1 MDTFQEK
8 LRERMTEQELNELLQ
23 GVRGADAE
31 AAQAARRYVE
41 SLAAPPGSLGKLTD
55 AAIQLA
61 GITGRVNNTVKRRR
75 IIVLCADNGV
85 VEEGVSSTPP
95 IVTLSQALN
104 MTRHLT
110 GMSAMAA
117 HFGCDVDVVD
127 VGIATPYEIPRNTG
141 AESAAEG
148 HADSDNISISA
159 ETKSGQRAESV
170 GRAGSGIVL
179 RRIRRGTGNIA
190 KEPAMTREE
199 AIAAIG
205 VGIERARKAHQDGI
219 QVIGVGEMGIGNTTT
234 SSAVLAALTGL
245 AVETVTGRGGGL
257 TDAAFAKKKRVIAD
271 ALKLHGLDTQRS
283 ARQNAFRREG
293 TDGTAEADGVPDVI
307 DILAK
312 VGGLDLAAMCG
323 VFLGAAIFRIPVVI
337 DGFISI
343 VAALCAKR
351 ICPFSRD
358 FMFPSHA
365 SEEIGY
371 MRAARELKLDPW
383 LQLNMRLGEGSGCP
397 LAFQVLEA
405 ACVLMNDMA
414 TFEEAQIDDGY
425 LAEIRAMR

>member
-1 MDTFQEK
+1 
-8 LRERMTEQELNELLQ
+8 
-23 GVRGADAE
+23 
-31 AAQAARRYVE
+31 
-41 SLAAPPGSLGKLTD
+41 
-55 AAIQLA
+55 
-61 GITGRVNNTVKRRR
+61 
-75 IIVLCADNGV
+75 
-85 VEEGVSSTPP
+85 
-95 IVTLSQALN
+95 
-104 MTRHLT
+104 
-110 GMSAMAA
+110 
-117 HFGCDVDVVD
+117 
-127 VGIATPYEIPRNTG
+127 
-141 AESAAEG
+141 
-148 HADSDNISISA
+148 
-159 ETKSGQRAESV
+159 
-170 GRAGSGIVL
+170 
-179 RRIRRGTGNIA
+179 
-190 KEPAMTREE
+190 MTREE

-271 ALKLHGLDTQRS
+271 ALKLHGLDTRRS
-283 ARQNAFRREG
+283 ARQNAFRREM
-293 TDGTAEADGVPDVI
+293 TDVELPSRAADVI

-343 VAALCAKR
+343 VAALCAQR

-358 FMFPSHA
+358 FMFPSHV